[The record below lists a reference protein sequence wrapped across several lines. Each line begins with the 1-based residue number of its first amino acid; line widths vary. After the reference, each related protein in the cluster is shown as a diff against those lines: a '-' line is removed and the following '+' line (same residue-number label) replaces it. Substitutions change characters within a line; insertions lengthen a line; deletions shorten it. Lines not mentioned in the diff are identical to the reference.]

1 MNITVR
7 KWSRS
12 GERKNRKNS
21 PGGLRLKSVNWQKAV
36 LALAFAVPAVIMLVL
51 FILREIFPFGDRSF
65 LFSDMYHQYMPF
77 FSEFVHKI
85 KAGEGVSYSYN
96 VGIGSNFLALYVYYL
111 ASPLHWLAFLFPEK
125 YLMEFMSYLVIIK
138 IGLCGLTSAIYLR
151 ERFCTKD
158 VTVLFFACFYAL
170 SGFTA
175 AYNWNIMWLDCVI
188 LLPLIL
194 LGLERLV
201 KENRCTLYCI
211 TLALSIFTNYYISI
225 MICIFLVLYFLVL
238 LQSEKRSFRI
248 LGNFALYS
256 LLAAGMAA
264 ILLIPEVCAILE
276 TDFGDMDFPS
286 KLQSYFSVLDV
297 LARHCLCVTTER
309 GLEHWP
315 NIYSGAAVFML
326 LPMYA
331 LNQKIPIR
339 RRFGNLALAGFMLV
353 SFSTNMLDFIWH
365 GMNYPDSLPGR
376 QSFLYIMLVL
386 VMCYEAFRN
395 IDTVE
400 EKHILYG
407 YLAAVVFLLCCEK
420 FIDSD
425 DFDIGIEFATLLFV
439 TIYAILL
446 YLYRTR
452 KNKVWQQW
460 LAMAAFVTVVAET
473 GINTYNTSVGTTSR
487 TQYLGQQEDYKTLA
501 EFARQREEE
510 RLSSVSGNTSFFRFE
525 KFIRKTKNDGT
536 LTGYPTASVFSSTL
550 NSYVM
555 DLYKRWGM
563 RHSKVYYG
571 FDGATA
577 FTSAL
582 LNVKYMFGEDDSFES
597 SLYKEVGHSGD
608 IYLYECTQTL
618 PFGYV
623 APLEYDLPEGYSGQG
638 LKLQNRMVND
648 LGVDGQ
654 LFKQTKCEQAGDD
667 VRLTANQDGHFY
679 MHVTASGTSKIEAS
693 GSFGTRNYNDLKN
706 GSVLYLGF
714 LNEGDTVTLENGDS
728 KDETP
733 EISLDAYVMN
743 ESVLRE
749 VLDILSENAMTGVT
763 FDSTHVNGEITLEK
777 EGRLILSIPHE
788 DGWTV
793 LMDGEKVQPQL
804 FGGTLMAFDLPAGSY
819 TISMSYVPE
828 GKYAGIAV
836 SVVSIGIFVGILFI
850 KRRAGK
856 KAADREYLQKEEALE
871 EKKQIREGEEL
882 PAEQNTL
889 TEEGKLADV
898 GEASKGKESLKVE
911 ESL

>member
-1 MNITVR
+1 
-7 KWSRS
+7 
-12 GERKNRKNS
+12 
-21 PGGLRLKSVNWQKAV
+21 
-36 LALAFAVPAVIMLVL
+36 
-51 FILREIFPFGDRSF
+51 
-65 LFSDMYHQYMPF
+65 
-77 FSEFVHKI
+77 
-85 KAGEGVSYSYN
+85 
-96 VGIGSNFLALYVYYL
+96 
-111 ASPLHWLAFLFPEK
+111 
-125 YLMEFMSYLVIIK
+125 
-138 IGLCGLTSAIYLR
+138 
-151 ERFCTKD
+151 
-158 VTVLFFACFYAL
+158 
-170 SGFTA
+170 
-175 AYNWNIMWLDCVI
+175 
-188 LLPLIL
+188 
-194 LGLERLV
+194 
-201 KENRCTLYCI
+201 
-211 TLALSIFTNYYISI
+211 

-238 LQSEKRSFRI
+238 LLSEKRSFRI

-446 YLYRTR
+446 YLYSTR